1 MRKTVATLVA
11 VAALLSAGAP
21 AWAHEE
27 INPKQFPTGQPT
39 FFMLSAANEQKAD
52 LTKVTLAAPKGVA
65 FGATTKEPPGW
76 TVNRADDVITWT
88 GGAVKP
94 DTFEQWGYEIES
106 ADQPGVLTYKVT
118 LGYADGKSD
127 DVNVA
132 VTAVAPGTTATTA
145 AAPIPGGGATTTL
158 GTAAAA
164 PAKASSV
171 NAARS
176 RANIALRLAAAALVA
191 SLVALGL
198 AARKRANG
206 GTAAPPAASGGTGA
220 KQDW

>member
-1 MRKTVATLVA
+1 MRKTVAVLVA
-11 VAALLSAGAP
+11 VAAVLSAAAP

-52 LTKVTLAAPKGVA
+52 LTKVTLTAPKGVA

-94 DTFEQWGYEIES
+94 DTFDQWGYEIES

-132 VTAVAPGTTATTA
+132 VTAVAPGTATTA
-145 AAPIPGGGATTTL
+145 APAPAGGATTIAAPET
-158 GTAAAA
+158 TAAAA
-164 PAKASSV
+164 PVKSSSG
-171 NAARS
+171 NAART
-176 RANIALRLAAAALVA
+176 RANVALGLGAVALVA

-206 GTAAPPAASGGTGA
+206 GGAAPAAAGGTGA